1 MCFLKYIVFTTPSEF
16 KDFGINADFFFK
28 CEQLLIC
35 SFHCWFIH
43 LFYKKNRQT
52 NPAVGNDRENSNMFD
67 IVLRSD
73 WAPQT
78 MSQICAQSHPNQGPG
93 WLYKV
98 PSVCGHARVH
108 HHVPRPF
115 CGQWEVHEVC
125 PRGISV
131 RYLWVDIL
139 DLVLVIFPPS
149 NMCCILAILLS
160 PGLKTR
166 ADPGLQRCTS
176 SWRKFSL
183 WNWKFSLLCFRNKF
197 S

>member
-1 MCFLKYIVFTTPSEF
+1 MQQRCVFSNTLFSQHHLSSKILELTR
-16 KDFGINADFFFK
+16 IFFFK

-139 DLVLVIFPPS
+139 DLVLVIFPQ
-149 NMCCILAILLS
+149 AIW
-160 PGLKTR
+160 
-166 ADPGLQRCTS
+166 AAF
-176 SWRKFSL
+176 WRS
-183 WNWKFSLLCFRNKF
+183 C
-197 S
+197 

>member
-139 DLVLVIFPPS
+139 DLVLVIFPQ
-149 NMCCILAILLS
+149 AIC
-160 PGLKTR
+160 
-166 ADPGLQRCTS
+166 AAF
-176 SWRKFSL
+176 WRS
-183 WNWKFSLLCFRNKF
+183 C
-197 S
+197 